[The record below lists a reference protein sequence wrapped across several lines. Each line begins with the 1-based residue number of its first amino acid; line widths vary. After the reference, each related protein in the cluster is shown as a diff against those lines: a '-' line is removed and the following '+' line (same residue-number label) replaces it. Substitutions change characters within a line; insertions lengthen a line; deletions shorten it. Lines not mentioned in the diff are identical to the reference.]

1 MGQIL
6 SIVFIQPIFNFKPAR
21 SLRHNCI
28 FAAHLLC
35 LLLLAE
41 SSIAQ
46 NNSNHISTDESAVRE
61 VWIEIDRF
69 WNERA
74 PEDFAALFAENASF
88 VFVDR
93 EEILEGRSAILD
105 RFSRQFPA
113 MAPALR
119 HRTVIQHTH
128 SIKPDIQIVDGRV
141 EILRKSDDGQEGQ
154 ELVTTFAIVAVMG
167 YSSKGWMIE
176 SLRVFELDA
185 DE

>member
-1 MGQIL
+1 MSQIL
-6 SIVFIQPIFNFKPAR
+6 SIVFIQSICNFKQAR

-41 SSIAQ
+41 SAIAQ
-46 NNSNHISTDESAVRE
+46 NNSNHISTDENAVRE
-61 VWIEIDRF
+61 VWLKIDHF

-93 EEILEGRSAILD
+93 EEILEGRSAILE
-105 RFSRQFPA
+105 RFSQQFPT
-113 MAPALR
+113 MAPVHR
-119 HRTVIQHTH
+119 HRTVIQRTHT
-128 SIKPDIQIVDGRV
+128 IKPDIQIVDGRV
-141 EILRKSDDGQEGQ
+141 EILRENDDGQEGP

-167 YSSKGWMIE
+167 YSSQEWMIE
-176 SLRVFELDA
+176 SLRVFELGA
-185 DE
+185 DK